1 MSKKTFLQF
10 GVMVLL
16 VAIAAGSAQSNYP
29 SSSSSN
35 RSYPEYTCPVPT
47 PSSSSSSTIQKMD
60 FPDPVCQSCKGR
72 KGYYLLDIWYT
83 CRRCSGTGRE
93 PKH

>member
-1 MSKKTFLQF
+1 MQKKTFLQI
-10 GVMVLL
+10 GVMALFVLL
-16 VAIAAGSAQSNYP
+16 AVSSAQSNYP

-35 RSYPEYTCPVPT
+35 RSYPSYTP
-47 PSSSSSSTIQKMD
+47 SSSSSTIQKTD
-60 FPDPVCQSCKGR
+60 FPDPACERCHGR

-83 CRRCSGTGRE
+83 CKRCGGTGKE